1 MSSKERKF
9 NLRVYGLLIN
19 SKGEVLLS
27 KEHKSDFNFIK
38 FPGGGLEWGEGLADC
53 LKREF
58 KEELGIQIDI
68 QEHFYTTDLFQES
81 VFNINDQ
88 LISIYYL
95 VKSKEVDSIEN
106 GKMSID
112 NKAPNDFFLW
122 KSVKNLEED
131 YVTFPIDRLVLKK
144 LKTYLSVEL

>member
-1 MSSKERKF
+1 MSSKEKKF

-38 FPGGGLEWGEGLADC
+38 FPGGGLEWGEGIADC

-58 KEELGIQIDI
+58 KEELGIQIEVE
-68 QEHFYTTDLFQES
+68 EHFYTTDFFQES
-81 VFNINDQ
+81 VFDISDQ

-95 VKSKEVDSIEN
+95 VKSDHTNSIEN
-106 GKMSID
+106 GRMSID
-112 NKAPNDFFLW
+112 KKAPNDFFIW
-122 KSVKNLEED
+122 KSIKEVERD
-131 YVTFPIDRLVLKK
+131 YVTFPIDRLVLGK
-144 LKTYLSVEL
+144 LKTYLSVEV